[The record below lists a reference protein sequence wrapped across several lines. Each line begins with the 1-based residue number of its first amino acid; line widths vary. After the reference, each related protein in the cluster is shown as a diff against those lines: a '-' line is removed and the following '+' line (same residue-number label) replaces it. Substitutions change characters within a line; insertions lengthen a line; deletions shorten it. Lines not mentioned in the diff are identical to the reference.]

1 MWVLLSHNFTTV
13 QTTKT
18 LQMSEVKFASYR
30 RLLFYFDFS
39 TQLQRTKHELLLWLT
54 MRRSRELDG
63 SHAQRRRKRKSNT
76 FEGRLEKGKSLT

>member
-18 LQMSEVKFASYR
+18 LQMSEVK
-30 RLLFYFDFS
+30 FDFS